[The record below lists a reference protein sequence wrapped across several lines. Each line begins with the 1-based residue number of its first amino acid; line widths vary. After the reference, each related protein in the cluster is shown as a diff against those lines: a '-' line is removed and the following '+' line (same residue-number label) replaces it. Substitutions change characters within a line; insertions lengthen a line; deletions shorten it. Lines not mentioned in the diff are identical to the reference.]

1 MTLGP
6 WLTLGLVLTPLA
18 LLAVALRRPR
28 YVLAQPAYT
37 RWLLRPWRLL
47 TFLPALVGIV
57 VIAPYTGDPYW
68 DAVDASV
75 MALAT
80 FTTAPWAVGS
90 FWRWQTTRI
99 DELAAALVQRIRSSS
114 PYLVA
119 RIAHAGADRERAR
132 SVRPSRSSATAT
144 KDARTKAARC
154 PAGATAAEGWGRT
167 FEALYLGGV
176 WEAAPKGERSK
187 ALEEQLKTIDQTLV
201 MREMAKIRAAVDT
214 LVAWIDEQP

>member
-80 FTTAPWAVGS
+80 FATAPWAVGS

-99 DELAAALVQRIRSSS
+99 DELAAAVVLM
-114 PYLVA
+114 LF
-119 RIAHAGADRERAR
+119 
-132 SVRPSRSSATAT
+132 SASWSY
-144 KDARTKAARC
+144 D
-154 PAGATAAEGWGRT
+154 GWILLRDGVLPLT
-167 FEALYLGGV
+167 SLDNLLASTCLYLFAGFFWNLDGRDGRAD
-176 WEAAPKGERSK
+176 WAPR
-187 ALEEQLKTIDQTLV
+187 
-201 MREMAKIRAAVDT
+201 RAAWPEVEAGGFRAVWP
-214 LVAWIDEQP
+214 LAGVVMVFIALLMLSSVFGWV